1 MTGGTD
7 RPGPRPHPVPLVEW
21 PDALEAVLARSCAAL
36 VRAVVVR
43 ETASTQDHARDSGA
57 PPGTVVTAWRQTAGR
72 GRLGR
77 AWADTGED
85 GVAATFVLPDLP
97 PESLAV
103 RSAVAAADAV
113 ARFAPGHA
121 VGIKWPNDVVA
132 GGMKLA
138 GVLVER
144 AEGRTFVGI
153 GINVGQR
160 SFPPELA
167 PHATSLALLGHAV
180 DRLDVL
186 RELVRSVDAA
196 LGRGEEDVYR
206 TYAALD
212 RLTGRAC
219 TFLTPSGAV
228 HGIVRRVDPRRG
240 LCVEAAHG
248 DVFLPASTTSVAP
261 PEGARRY
268 GDRPA
273 DGDAP

>member
-1 MTGGTD
+1 MT
-7 RPGPRPHPVPLVEW
+7 VPLVEW
-21 PDALEAVLARSCAAL
+21 PDAIEAVLARSCTAL
-36 VRAVVVR
+36 ARAVVVR

-57 PPGTVVTAWRQTAGR
+57 PAGTVVTAWRQTAGR

-77 AWADTGED
+77 TWVDTAED

-103 RSAVAAADAV
+103 RSAVAAAMAIAGFV
-113 ARFAPGHA
+113 PGRA
-121 VGIKWPNDVVA
+121 VGIKWPNDVIA
-132 GGMKLA
+132 DGMKLA

-144 AEGRTFVGI
+144 AEGRTYVGI

-160 SFPPELA
+160 AFPPELA

-186 RELVRSVDAA
+186 RELVRSVDAV
-196 LGRGEEDVYR
+196 LSRDEEEVYR

-212 RLTGRAC
+212 RLTGRGC
-219 TFLTPSGAV
+219 TFLTPSGPV
-228 HGIVRRVDPRRG
+228 HGIVRQVDPRRG
-240 LCVEAAHG
+240 LCVETAHG
-248 DVFLPASTTSVAP
+248 DVFLPAATTSVAP

-268 GDRPA
+268 GERPS
-273 DGDAP
+273 DGEAP

>member
-7 RPGPRPHPVPLVEW
+7 APGPRPHAVPLVEW
-21 PDALEAVLARSCAAL
+21 PDALEAVLARSCTTLA
-36 VRAVVVR
+36 RAVVVR

-57 PPGTVVTAWRQTAGR
+57 LAGTVVTAWRQTAGR

-103 RSAVAAADAV
+103 RSAVAAAEAV
-113 ARFAPGHA
+113 ARLVPGRA

-132 GGMKLA
+132 DGMKLA

-144 AEGRTFVGI
+144 AQGRTYVGI

-167 PHATSLALLGHAV
+167 SHATSLALLGHAV
-180 DRLDVL
+180 DRLDAL
-186 RELVRSVDAA
+186 RELVGSVDAV
-196 LGRGEEDVYR
+196 LGRDEEDVYR
-206 TYAALD
+206 TYSSLD

-219 TFLTPSGAV
+219 TFLTPSGPV
-228 HGIVRRVDPRRG
+228 RGIVRRVDPRRG
-240 LCVEAAHG
+240 LCVEGAHG

-273 DGDAP
+273 DVDAT